1 VYVID
6 DHNIALQRR
15 VRLGQLTPD
24 TAGIVDG
31 LEEGEKVVIEGV
43 QRARPNTPVTPAPAA
58 SIVSRNPH

>member
-1 VYVID
+1 
-6 DHNIALQRR
+6 
-15 VRLGQLTPD
+15 LTPD

-43 QRARPNTPVTPAPAA
+43 QRARPNMPVTPAPAA